1 MLKDS
6 KLVGFVAT
14 SMPEVSKQFYEER
27 LGLNLVEETSFAIV
41 FESNNTFIRIQK
53 TGKTHP
59 PPYTSLGWE
68 VEDIGVT
75 ARSLSDSGVQFEKFD
90 GLEQDDLGVWN
101 VPGGSKVAWFKD
113 PDGNMLSL
121 TEKG

>member
-1 MLKDS
+1 MLKDA

-14 SMPEVSKQFYEER
+14 SMPEVSKKFYEEC

-53 TGKTHP
+53 TGKAHP

-75 ARSLSDSGVQFEKFD
+75 ARALSDSGVQFEQFD

-101 VPGGSKVAWFKD
+101 VPAGSKVAWFKD